1 MLFLRR
7 LLGSSRSL
15 QPPLAR
21 FYSRHPLVSNCL
33 IYGSLYAGAELS
45 QQTINHVF
53 TSARRARSR
62 NNTAVTSSANAG
74 ANTSVLA
81 KLKYDIASVKRY
93 AVLGTCVYPPVFY
106 AWYKW
111 LDATFKG
118 SAVRIVG
125 AKVFLDQF
133 VLGPPSLFC
142 FFVLMSWLEGKD
154 DVLAECRL
162 KFSAAFAADCVF
174 WIPVQAANFMLVPAA
189 YRVSF
194 IGVMAFVWLNILCV
208 IKNVENYLDDD
219 EDEDK

>member
-1 MLFLRR
+1 MLFFRR
-7 LLGSSRSL
+7 LLGSTRSI
-15 QPPLAR
+15 QPLAR

-33 IYGSLYAGAELS
+33 IYGSLYAGAEVS
-45 QQTINHVF
+45 QQTISHVF
-53 TSARRARSR
+53 TSTRRANAR
-62 NNTAVTSSANAG
+62 NNTVASANANG
-74 ANTSVLA
+74 TTSVLA
-81 KLKYDIASVKRY
+81 KLKYDWLSVKRY
-93 AVLGTCVYPPVFY
+93 IVLGTCVYPPVFY

-111 LDATFKG
+111 LDATFRG

-174 WIPVQAANFMLVPAA
+174 WIPVQAANFALVPPA
-189 YRVSF
+189 YRLPF
-194 IGVMAFVWLNILCV
+194 LGVMAFVWLNILCV
-208 IKNVENYLDDD
+208 IKNFESYLDDND
-219 EDEDK
+219 DK